1 MSLKVFSNTFGV
13 TILKIGEFSKTE
25 QISIKTLRYYDRM
38 GLLRPAPSS
47 KKSGAVL
54 YEDL

>member
-1 MSLKVFSNTFGV
+1 LSLKVFSNTFGV